1 MPYGEAKIYH
11 DGSHFIAIPYVPNPR
26 SRRPKPPEEQIT
38 VVDENADNETID
50 GLSET
55 DETTNDTSKKS
66 EAAVV
71 ESVENSGDT
80 ENKTERKLTRKELF
94 EELYNETRDKK
105 RSERKKIITE
115 KMLPY
120 FRDKQAT
127 AEFVNAQFERK
138 LRNIICRRVRLM
150 RKVNLQTF
158 NYFCTFTYNSAKHTE
173 ESFMRKLKG
182 CFKMMCHRRNWK
194 YVGVWERSP
203 EKKRLHFHGLFYI
216 PDGAMVGDLIEVH
229 DYSPIKKKVQ
239 HTIQN
244 TYFNER
250 FGRSDFK
257 PVEDRRMLGEAV
269 AYLTKYMEKT
279 GEKIVYSKGLPQYFI
294 SDILDE
300 DVVCTIGQE
309 DRKLLHY
316 DNFNCW
322 DEGCLVGSV
331 SKEVIAQMR
340 KSN

>member
-11 DGSHFIAIPYVPNPR
+11 DGSHFIAIPYVPNPQR
-26 SRRPKPPEEQIT
+26 RRPKLPEEQIT

-50 GLSET
+50 GLSEI
-55 DETTNDTSKKS
+55 N
-66 EAAVV
+66 EAANNISEEGEAPVV
-71 ESVENSGDT
+71 ETIENGR
-80 ENKTERKLTRKELF
+80 EVKNKNERKLTRKELF
-94 EELYNETRDKK
+94 EELYNETRDK
-105 RSERKKIITE
+105 RRGERKKIITE

-127 AEFVNAQFERK
+127 TDFVNKQFERK
-138 LRNIICRRVRLM
+138 LRNIICRRVRLT

-158 NYFCTFTYNSAKHTE
+158 NYFCTFTYDSAKHTE

-182 CFKMMCHRRNWK
+182 CFKMMCHRRGWK

-216 PDGAMVGDLIEVH
+216 PDGAMVGELKEVA
-229 DYSPIKKKVQ
+229 DYSPVKKKVQ

-257 PVEDRRMLGEAV
+257 PVVDRRMLGEAV

-309 DRKLLHY
+309 DRKLLLY
-316 DNFNCW
+316 DDFNCW
-322 DEGCLVGSV
+322 DEGTLIGKV
-331 SKEVIAQMR
+331 SKETIAQMR
-340 KSN
+340 KAN